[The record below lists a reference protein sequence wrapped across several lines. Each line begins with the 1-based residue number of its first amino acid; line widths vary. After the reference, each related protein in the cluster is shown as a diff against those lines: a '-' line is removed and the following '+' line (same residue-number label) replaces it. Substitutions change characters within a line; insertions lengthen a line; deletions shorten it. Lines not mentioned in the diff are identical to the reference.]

1 MMIDSNR
8 ISVILQSLEST
19 DEQFKASI
27 DKIIKIGLEIAN
39 DTDDF
44 KDEMSCYDDFIC
56 HVYIKDLDF
65 NIWIYHEQG
74 NLSYNTN
81 YYEKHPNDNKII
93 HFIMR
98 KEILKKI
105 FYQKIYASEAYMKG
119 LIEIEGSL
127 RDAMMIK
134 NMLQCFF
141 MLLRSLIRN

>member
-27 DKIIKIGLEIAN
+27 DKIIEIGLEVAN
-39 DTDDF
+39 DSEDF

-65 NIWIYHEQG
+65 NIWVYHNQG
-74 NLSYNTN
+74 QLSYNTN
-81 YYEKHPNDNKII
+81 YYEKHTNDKKII
-93 HFIMR
+93 HFIMG

-119 LIEIEGSL
+119 FIKIEGSL
-127 RDAMMIK
+127 ADAMIVK
-134 NMLQCFF
+134 NVLRYFF
-141 MLLRSLIRN
+141 KLLRSLINN